1 VIGRQRLGV
10 LLVTAALSV
19 LGIGMPLAPA
29 DAAKPASFQAGLWP
43 YAKLDIAAAQR
54 QSTGTG
60 VSIGVIDGPVDP
72 TVPELRGQH
81 VITQAKG
88 YCRAADGSYP
98 GRATGETASHATAI
112 TSLMVGNGTGTFH
125 GRGVRGIA
133 PGATVRSYV
142 IGLDTGAHHKFDC
155 QSASG
160 SVDYQTSLAI
170 KQAVRDGVKIIN
182 LSIGGDVF
190 GGSTPF
196 AIGEAEKAGVIV
208 VVATDDSQTPGVV
221 GEPGA
226 TNGVITVNAV
236 DSAGVLAR
244 SSAGGGGVSIAAPG
258 VGLTTGGFYPRWQS
272 DASGDGS
279 SYAAPVVCAS
289 LALVWSKYPHASANQ
304 VVQDLLAN
312 TGLLVGK
319 DAAGKPTYTNG
330 FRRDPN
336 APAGYQQNNGYG
348 YGIVN
353 PVAMLA
359 HDPSLYP
366 AVNPLVRANG
376 TPAPAMLGASVPA
389 TGSASASPSATTAT
403 ATAST
408 STSASASASATGGG
422 AASSTPAGGSG
433 SSAAGSGS
441 GGVPGGLLA
450 GAAAL
455 VALGAAAAMLMLRRR
470 STAQRAPNR
479 PQPHVP

>member
-1 VIGRQRLGV
+1 VRGNRGIDRQRRRYRRLGALV
-10 LLVTAALSV
+10 LTAALSV
-19 LGIGMPLAPA
+19 LTIALPLAPA
-29 DAAKPASFQAGLWP
+29 RAAKPASFQAGLWP

-54 QSTGTG
+54 QSTGAG
-60 VSIGVIDGPVDP
+60 VTIAVIDGPVDP

-81 VITQAKG
+81 VITRARG

-98 GRATGETASHATAI
+98 GRATGAIASHATAI
-112 TSLMVGNGTGTFH
+112 TSLMVGNGTGTFN
-125 GRGVRGIA
+125 GRGVRGVA

-142 IGLDTGAHHKFDC
+142 VGLDTGANHKFDC
-155 QSASG
+155 QSPSG
-160 SVDYQTSLAI
+160 SIDYQTSLAI

-182 LSIGGDVF
+182 MSIGGEVF
-190 GGSTPF
+190 SGSTPF
-196 AIGEAEKAGVIV
+196 AIAEAEKAGVIV
-208 VVATDDSQTPGVV
+208 VVATDDHHTPGVV
-221 GEPGA
+221 GTPGT
-226 TNGVITVNAV
+226 TNGVISVNAV

-244 SSAGGGGVSIAAPG
+244 SSAGGGGVSVSAPG
-258 VGLTTGGFYPRWQS
+258 VGLTTGGFYPKWQS

-279 SYAAPVVCAS
+279 SYAAPMVCAS
-289 LALVWSKYPHASANQ
+289 LALVWSKYPHAKANQ
-304 VVQDLLAN
+304 IVQNLLAN

-359 HDPSLYP
+359 HDPSTYP
-366 AVNPLVRANG
+366 AVNPLVRADG
-376 TPAPAMLGASVPA
+376 TPAPAMLGASAP
-389 TGSASASPSATTAT
+389 T
-403 ATAST
+403 ST
-408 STSASASASATGGG
+408 STSRTATTSAVGAGSAGSG
-422 AASSTPAGGSG
+422 APSSTPAVGSG

-450 GAAAL
+450 GGAAVVLL
-455 VALGAAAAMLMLRRR
+455 VAAAAMLMLRRG
-470 STAQRAPNR
+470 STARRRPAG
-479 PQPHVP
+479 PQPDVP